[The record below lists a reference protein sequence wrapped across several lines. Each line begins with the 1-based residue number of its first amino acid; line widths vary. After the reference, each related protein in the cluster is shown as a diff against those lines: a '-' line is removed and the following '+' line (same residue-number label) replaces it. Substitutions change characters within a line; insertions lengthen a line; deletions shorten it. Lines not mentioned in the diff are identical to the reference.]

1 MPGYPVPEVDKE
13 IFQELLCEYCDTVIR
28 DAWRAEC
35 GHFYCRSC
43 VEFLFRGNQGAVAY
57 CRKCRTPLFLYQFLP
72 DDIIS
77 SKVERTIIH
86 CLFLEAGCKWEGEL
100 KESECHVGSCSL
112 ASIQRGE
119 QKECEGDITLST
131 GTDDER
137 EFLLSDNVVENQIGT
152 EADEDPIDED
162 SHTQRPV
169 PAHRQ
174 EAQDGENPQNSS
186 PTRET
191 ATCPECGINTDSSEL
206 VVRDGARRS
215 ETRRSCH
222 GGGNAIVRKKG
233 HINANLPRQVNFL
246 LSGNIAG
253 QNRNSAENCL
263 EFKEELNPSLNDTM
277 ARNTASSRNS
287 VPNDSDQHVQRLIN
301 LENQV
306 AHLTRCFSEQ
316 NEVTNYIANVNS
328 HLVSENDQ
336 LKDAVGDVNNRLRH
350 IQVSLNAHQMKH
362 DDHQANFNT
371 LQNEQSNQ
379 SVELA
384 RLIRDTAAVQERI
397 TRLEGRVNAQGTM
410 LRNVSDSV
418 RGLATLTR
426 RVDIEN
432 L

>member
-1 MPGYPVPEVDKE
+1 MV
-13 IFQELLCEYCDTVIR
+13 
-28 DAWRAEC
+28 
-35 GHFYCRSC
+35 
-43 VEFLFRGNQGAVAY
+43 
-57 CRKCRTPLFLYQFLP
+57 LFLLQ
-72 DDIIS
+72 
-77 SKVERTIIH
+77 
-86 CLFLEAGCKWEGEL
+86 
-100 KESECHVGSCSL
+100 
-112 ASIQRGE
+112 
-119 QKECEGDITLST
+119 
-131 GTDDER
+131 
-137 EFLLSDNVVENQIGT
+137 
-152 EADEDPIDED
+152 
-162 SHTQRPV
+162 
-169 PAHRQ
+169 
-174 EAQDGENPQNSS
+174 
-186 PTRET
+186 
-191 ATCPECGINTDSSEL
+191 
-206 VVRDGARRS
+206 
-215 ETRRSCH
+215 
-222 GGGNAIVRKKG
+222 KG

-263 EFKEELNPSLNDTM
+263 EFKEELNPSLNDIM

-287 VPNDSDQHVQRLIN
+287 VPNDSDQHEQRLIN

-328 HLVSENDQ
+328 HLVSENDR
-336 LKDAVGDVNNRLRH
+336 LKDVVRDVNNRLRH

>member
-1 MPGYPVPEVDKE
+1 MV
-13 IFQELLCEYCDTVIR
+13 
-28 DAWRAEC
+28 
-35 GHFYCRSC
+35 
-43 VEFLFRGNQGAVAY
+43 
-57 CRKCRTPLFLYQFLP
+57 LFLLQ
-72 DDIIS
+72 
-77 SKVERTIIH
+77 
-86 CLFLEAGCKWEGEL
+86 
-100 KESECHVGSCSL
+100 
-112 ASIQRGE
+112 
-119 QKECEGDITLST
+119 
-131 GTDDER
+131 
-137 EFLLSDNVVENQIGT
+137 
-152 EADEDPIDED
+152 
-162 SHTQRPV
+162 
-169 PAHRQ
+169 
-174 EAQDGENPQNSS
+174 
-186 PTRET
+186 
-191 ATCPECGINTDSSEL
+191 
-206 VVRDGARRS
+206 
-215 ETRRSCH
+215 
-222 GGGNAIVRKKG
+222 KG

-253 QNRNSAENCL
+253 QNRNSAENYL

-287 VPNDSDQHVQRLIN
+287 VPNASDQHEQRLIN

-362 DDHQANFNT
+362 DDHLANFNT

>member
-1 MPGYPVPEVDKE
+1 M
-13 IFQELLCEYCDTVIR
+13 
-28 DAWRAEC
+28 
-35 GHFYCRSC
+35 
-43 VEFLFRGNQGAVAY
+43 
-57 CRKCRTPLFLYQFLP
+57 
-72 DDIIS
+72 
-77 SKVERTIIH
+77 
-86 CLFLEAGCKWEGEL
+86 
-100 KESECHVGSCSL
+100 
-112 ASIQRGE
+112 
-119 QKECEGDITLST
+119 
-131 GTDDER
+131 
-137 EFLLSDNVVENQIGT
+137 
-152 EADEDPIDED
+152 
-162 SHTQRPV
+162 
-169 PAHRQ
+169 
-174 EAQDGENPQNSS
+174 
-186 PTRET
+186 
-191 ATCPECGINTDSSEL
+191 
-206 VVRDGARRS
+206 
-215 ETRRSCH
+215 
-222 GGGNAIVRKKG
+222 
-233 HINANLPRQVNFL
+233 

-277 ARNTASSRNS
+277 ARNTACSRNS
-287 VPNDSDQHVQRLIN
+287 VPNDSDQHKQRLIN

-328 HLVSENDQ
+328 HLVSENDR